1 MLLELLTWWTLL
13 VSDVPSFDG
22 AERPPAPPR

>member
-1 MLLELLTWWTLL
+1 MLLDLLAWWTIL

-22 AERPPAPPR
+22 AEPPPPPR